1 MHSTTI
7 KIQNKLFV
15 LLPFSKNDVHSRGI
29 IIVIQAKREF
39 LCTTRFSTSMFVMT
53 VTSIQ
58 SLETWDM
65 VQNSARTLRVIWLK
79 NEQSTFLNCVI

>member
-1 MHSTTI
+1 
-7 KIQNKLFV
+7 
-15 LLPFSKNDVHSRGI
+15 
-29 IIVIQAKREF
+29 
-39 LCTTRFSTSMFVMT
+39 MFVMT

-79 NEQSTFLNCVI
+79 NEQATFLN